1 MKFETKI
8 NKILAVDNS
17 NLKKL
22 KLTNLCLSL
31 VPQSKQQLIVKEH
44 LKTFY

>member
-1 MKFETKI
+1 MKFETKL
-8 NKILAVDNS
+8 NKILAVENS

-22 KLTNLCLSL
+22 KLTTLCLSL

-44 LKTFY
+44 LKTS